1 MPLKRAEI
9 AAQNVTFYPQGFRLL
24 LIIFFFLLAVG
35 FGLLALIMYQH
46 FSRPEPQ
53 FFVTTS
59 DGRLIEIH
67 PAKHGG

>member
-1 MPLKRAEI
+1 MPLNRAEI
-9 AAQNVTFYPQGFRLL
+9 AAENVSFYPQGFRLL
-24 LIIFFFLLAVG
+24 LIIFFLLLAVG

-67 PAKHGG
+67 SVKQDG